1 MRLNTVKQIVLDT
14 DARARALDLKDLKDL
29 TDFNGRVEALT
40 AIYETALATLR
51 LAIGDDETQPSWER
65 VVALLCDIRQR
76 VMLDALDSSP
86 LEQARRRVACIAEM
100 PEVVGFNSMQ
110 DIVNLI
116 AAAVNVGAP
125 RYNSGD
131 VRGCAAL
138 YWTTIHLIV
147 ETPAIRGFAGYARA
161 TAQLKP
167 VIDLEPP
174 AGSFTAAAT
183 DAFAWELRH
192 ALDAVTRVGAS
203 T

>member
-14 DARARALDLKDLKDL
+14 DARARALDLKDLQE
-29 TDFNGRVEALT
+29 FGGRVETLT
-40 AIYETALATLR
+40 AIYETALAALR
-51 LAIGDDETQPSWER
+51 LAISDDETQPSWER
-65 VVALLCDIRQR
+65 IVALLCDTRQR
-76 VMLDALDSSP
+76 LILDALDGTP

-100 PEVVGFNSMQ
+100 PEVVGFTAMQ

-116 AAAVNVGAP
+116 GAAVNVGAP

-167 VIDLEPP
+167 VLDLEPP
-174 AGSFTAAAT
+174 AGAFTPAAT

-192 ALDAVTRVGAS
+192 ALDAVARVGAS
-203 T
+203 A